1 MHASVKFPLSA
12 LIALALATPVL
23 AQDARR
29 PTSGSSSSG
38 SSSAPRG
45 GSSSAGSS
53 SSSGGSSVSSSPRG
67 GGSTVRGGTAVS
79 RPSRT
84 PRSARRPGQA
94 AGGSAVIPSYSR
106 PRGDRAVRGEAI
118 DRGNNPLPPRGGN
131 NYYYDPYGYG
141 RYGSYYSPYY
151 SPYGYGMYPIYNGF
165 GYFYYDPFW
174 GGGGYGGHYGGYG
187 RYDRD
192 DDDRDYGIGSVRL
205 KVDPKESEVFVD
217 GLYRGVVDDFDG
229 IFQRLKLE
237 AGAHRLEIRALG
249 YEPLVFDILVTPG
262 ETTTYRGDLKR

>member
-1 MHASVKFPLSA
+1 MHASVKFSLSA
-12 LIALALATPVL
+12 LIALALAAPVM

-29 PTSGSSSSG
+29 PTSGASSTG
-38 SSSAPRG
+38 SSAAPRG

-67 GGSTVRGGTAVS
+67 GAATSGTAVR
-79 RPSRT
+79 RPSRQ
-84 PRSARRPGQA
+84 PQSARRPSQA

-118 DRGNNPLPPRGGN
+118 ARGNNPLPPRGNDGY
-131 NYYYDPYGYG
+131 YYYDPYGYG
-141 RYGSYYSPYY
+141 RWGSYYSPYY

-174 GGGGYGGHYGGYG
+174 SGGYRGHYGGYVG
-187 RYDRD
+187 YDRD
-192 DDDRDYGIGSVRL
+192 DDDRDYNIGSVRL
-205 KVDPKESEVFVD
+205 KVDPSHGEVFVD

-237 AGAHRLEIRALG
+237 AGAHRLEIRAEG
-249 YEPLVFDILVTPG
+249 YAPLVFDVLVTPG